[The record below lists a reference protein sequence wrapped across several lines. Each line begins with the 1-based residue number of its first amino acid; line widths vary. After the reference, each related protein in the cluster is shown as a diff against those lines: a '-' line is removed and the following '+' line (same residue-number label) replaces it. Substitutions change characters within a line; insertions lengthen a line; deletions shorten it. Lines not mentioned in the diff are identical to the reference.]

1 MKRLW
6 SSQWGC
12 LLSDSPFPAAHSRC
26 LVKPTRGGSRFL
38 TVPTWITGTRSA
50 TPIGRLIDG
59 VVQVDK
65 GTGHLVSKN
74 SYTDFQIR
82 AEFWVDSDAN
92 SGIFIRCADPQN
104 ATLNG
109 TRTAEGQDSKYASGR
124 IALQYSVG
132 VVKFRKVQ
140 IKPL

>member
-1 MKRLW
+1 MVVTM
-6 SSQWGC
+6 G
-12 LLSDSPFPAAHSRC
+12 LLAI
-26 LVKPTRGGSRFL
+26 GL
-38 TVPTWITGTRSA
+38 TVSGCSQQMSGQADAGWITLFDGSNLDNWN
-50 TPIGRLIDG
+50 PIGNANWRLIDG
-59 VVQVDK
+59 VVQADK

-124 IALQYSVG
+124 IALQSSAG